1 MRHHDYITLAALR
14 QRFASKALF
23 GYNSHGLHFIQPASH
38 YHTEEDPTMDLAK
51 MIRDVPDFPVK
62 GILFKDIT
70 TLIQDPVALK
80 NAIDRMAKPYKG
92 KAIDLVAAIESR
104 GFIFGAPL
112 AYNLGAGFVP
122 VRKPN
127 KLPADTISASYTL
140 EYGTNTLELHK
151 DAVKPGQKV
160 LLVDDLLAT
169 GGSARAA
176 ATLIEQLGGE
186 VVGIVFLIDLTFL
199 NGIENLK
206 GYDVKSI
213 IQF

>member
-1 MRHHDYITLAALR
+1 
-14 QRFASKALF
+14 
-23 GYNSHGLHFIQPASH
+23 
-38 YHTEEDPTMDLAK
+38 MDLAK

-70 TLIQDPVALK
+70 TLIQDPAAFK
-80 NAIDRMAKPYKG
+80 EAIDLMGAAYKG
-92 KAIDLVAAIESR
+92 KKIDVVAAIESR

-151 DAVKPGQKV
+151 DAVKHGQRV

-169 GGSARAA
+169 GGSAKAA
-176 ATLIEQLGGE
+176 ASLIEQLGGK

-199 NGIENLK
+199 HGIEKLK
-206 GYDVKSI
+206 DYKVKSI